1 MLSVKVLVDA
11 DPIALPVA
19 YALTYDRLSI
29 KTGIP
34 RSTLHA
40 SFAYDQ
46 TIYRN
51 GKKYRVEV
59 ITFTKEDWN
68 KEIDGHPLTGW

>member
-1 MLSVKVLVDA
+1 MLSIKVLVDA

-19 YALTYDRLSI
+19 YAPTYGRLSI

-40 SFAYDQ
+40 SFALDQ

-51 GKKYRVEV
+51 GKQYRVEV
-59 ITFTKEDWN
+59 IEFADKDWN
-68 KEIDGHPLTGW
+68 KEIDGDPLTGW

>member
-1 MLSVKVLVDA
+1 MLSIKVLVDD

-19 YALTYDRLSI
+19 YAPTYGRLSI

-40 SFAYDQ
+40 SFAYNQ
-46 TIYRN
+46 TIYRD

-59 ITFTKEDWN
+59 ITFAKEDWN
-68 KEIDGHPLTGW
+68 KEIDGDPLTGW

>member
-1 MLSVKVLVDA
+1 MLNIKVLVDD

-19 YALTYDRLSI
+19 YAPTYGRLTI

-34 RSTLHA
+34 RQTLHMA
-40 SFAYDQ
+40 HARNQS
-46 TIYRN
+46 IYRN

-68 KEIDGHPLTGW
+68 KEIDGDPLTGW